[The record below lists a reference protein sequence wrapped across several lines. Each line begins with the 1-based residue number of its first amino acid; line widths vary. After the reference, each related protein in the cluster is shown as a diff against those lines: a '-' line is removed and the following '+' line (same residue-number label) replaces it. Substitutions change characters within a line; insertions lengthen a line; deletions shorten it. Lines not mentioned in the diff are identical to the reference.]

1 MQDSKI
7 AFGWRHTSCLAALL
21 LAAQQALSQ
30 VPPGLTYSGK
40 ASWVPGA
47 GELTFESSGAMP
59 ENGEAFYWQVPDEV
73 KRITIASNVTVRGGF
88 RVPFRKADNPLR
100 LVGMDRKT
108 SVIFG
113 TETERWSVR
122 NGVADNAKWK
132 YGAVSV
138 LADATV
144 IVSNLTSRNPR
155 AYHISGYARQ
165 AVLHVSQCDLLDDR
179 SGSNNNSDGF
189 VGADGST
196 LTDCFISTGD
206 DAIKV
211 YHDITVRNV
220 TIAQHRNGAPLQFG
234 WGGQNARTRAV
245 IEGLT
250 ITGVS
255 PDGHYNMAPFT
266 WVAGSNGCCEAAI
279 RGLKVQVSG
288 SLYDAETKQW
298 IPLALLSVRPPS
310 CTLNLTVTEADVG
323 GLTWCAQN
331 SRGRIVVNGEAQSEG
346 AK

>member
-1 MQDSKI
+1 MRLI
-7 AFGWRHTSCLAALL
+7 PLALTICLL
-21 LAAQQALSQ
+21 LARQTLAQGA
-30 VPPGLTYSGK
+30 PGLAYSGK
-40 ASWVPGA
+40 TSWDSAA

-59 ENGEAFYWQVPDEV
+59 EDREAFFWQVPAEV
-73 KRITIASNVTVRGGF
+73 KRIAIASNVTVRGGF
-88 RVPFRKADNPLR
+88 RVPFRKADNPLSI
-100 LVGMDRKT
+100 VGTDRKT

-113 TETERWSVR
+113 TEAERWSDR

-144 IVSNLTSRNPR
+144 VVSNLTSRNPR

-165 AVLHVSQCDLLDDR
+165 AVLHVSHCDLVDDR
-179 SGSNNNSDGF
+179 PGSNNNSDGF

-220 TIAQHRNGAPLQFG
+220 TIEQRRNGAPLQFG
-234 WGGQNARTRAV
+234 WGGESVRTKAV
-245 IEGLT
+245 IAGLT

-255 PDGHYNMAPFT
+255 PDGRYNLAPFT

-288 SLYDAETKQW
+288 SLYDAEAKKW
-298 IPLALLSVRPPS
+298 VPMALLSVMPPS
-310 CTLNLTVTEADVG
+310 CTINLTVTDADVG
-323 GLTWCAQN
+323 GLAWRAQN
-331 SRGRIVVNGEAQSEG
+331 SRGRIVVNGETVCEG